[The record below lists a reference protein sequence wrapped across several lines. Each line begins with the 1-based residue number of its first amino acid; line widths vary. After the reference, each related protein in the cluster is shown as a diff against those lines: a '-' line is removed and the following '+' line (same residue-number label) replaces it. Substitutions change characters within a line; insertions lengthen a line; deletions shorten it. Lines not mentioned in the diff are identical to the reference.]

1 MLLHSV
7 IFMGVAAI
15 IACKIA
21 GSNHSNMNRKSLHN
35 DSFPE
40 ASSSCFR
47 QKKDKVNRAYKE
59 EKSNYAFHLTDFFG
73 YIH

>member
-15 IACKIA
+15 ITCKIA

-35 DSFPE
+35 DSFPTAAFDKE
-40 ASSSCFR
+40 R
-47 QKKDKVNRAYKE
+47 QSKQ
-59 EKSNYAFHLTDFFG
+59 S
-73 YIH
+73 I